1 MNILVGCPTS
11 DRMWV
16 LPSWFDHVEAAF
28 AKAGLVPNYVFVVGN
43 EDQET
48 LDYLLGKSNVYV
60 KIIQENRREDF
71 RRWNHSRYE
80 YMSFLRNELLK
91 VVREQSP
98 DYFLSLDSDILLH
111 EDSLVSA
118 LDALEQHPSAWAA
131 GLKCYMSTD
140 SRVHPSMGNWIGGSH
155 TRFYRSDSS
164 DMATVDIIMAAK
176 LMKPDAYNID
186 YKWHGSGEDLGW
198 SASVKEAGGKFIWD
212 GRVANK
218 HVMSKNLINILD
230 KRIGF

>member
-1 MNILVGCPTS
+1 MNILVGCPLS
-11 DRMWV
+11 DRMWI
-16 LPSWFDHVEAAF
+16 LPLWFDHVEAAF
-28 AKAGLVPNYVFVVGN
+28 SKAGLTPGYVFVVGN
-43 EDQET
+43 EDEET
-48 LDYLLGKSNVYV
+48 IDFLSSRDDTYI
-60 KIIQENRREDF
+60 KIIQESKREDF

-91 VVREQSP
+91 VVRSQAP

-111 EDSLVSA
+111 EDALVSA
-118 LDALEQHPSAWAA
+118 FDALDQHDSAWAV

-140 SRVHPSMGNWIGGSH
+140 SRVHPSMGNWINGSYG
-155 TRFYRSDSS
+155 RFYRTDAS
-164 DMATVDIIMAAK
+164 DMAAVDIIMAAK
-176 LMKPDAYNID
+176 LMKPQAYSVD

-198 SASVKEAGGKFIWD
+198 SVAVRESGGKFVWD

-218 HVMSKNLINILD
+218 HVMSKNLVNVVD